1 MSTCYH
7 FLLPETGL
15 GPVNFVGSSVGL
27 KSLAYWLLSLPLG
40 MRRNEDVA
48 LFLAWRTASTPYNL
62 DPQESVVNFL
72 KSPVRINLKLIVPS
86 NKCEFSSILNVLVL
100 THRLSRM
107 HGLPIWWS
115 YIGLQTANLS
125 QETSPAC
132 GLPIQ
137 LQGSNCITIIS
148 ISSFN
153 FSIVT

>member
-1 MSTCYH
+1 
-7 FLLPETGL
+7 
-15 GPVNFVGSSVGL
+15 
-27 KSLAYWLLSLPLG
+27 
-40 MRRNEDVA
+40 
-48 LFLAWRTASTPYNL
+48 
-62 DPQESVVNFL
+62 
-72 KSPVRINLKLIVPS
+72 
-86 NKCEFSSILNVLVL
+86 
-100 THRLSRM
+100 M